1 MPTKISK
8 DKASWEPYFKFLQL
22 LKEEIHKNNKERIKK
37 GEKIEE
43 IYKNYI
49 NQSFHEETMSLEGQ
63 YGVDEKEFP
72 QINSQLLFKA
82 MGGLF
87 MGLVLM
93 GNKKESISE
102 NDIEKLIDQLIFDP
116 SK

>member
-1 MPTKISK
+1 M
-8 DKASWEPYFKFLQL
+8 

-72 QINSQLLFKA
+72 QINLTYQNTLKA
-82 MGGLF
+82 MTA
-87 MGLVLM
+87 
-93 GNKKESISE
+93 
-102 NDIEKLIDQLIFDP
+102 DIDQFIEIGNFSIKKMKLV
-116 SK
+116 